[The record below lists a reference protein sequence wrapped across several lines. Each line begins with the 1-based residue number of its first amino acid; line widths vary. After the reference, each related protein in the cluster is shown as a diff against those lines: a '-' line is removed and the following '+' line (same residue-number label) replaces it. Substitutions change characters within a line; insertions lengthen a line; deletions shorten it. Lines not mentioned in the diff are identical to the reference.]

1 MITAN
6 ELKID
11 MIKSRMSDLA
21 IKDLN
26 NILLGL
32 KEYIQDTK
40 FQHTGGFFNFSKE
53 CYNFDKYDEDD
64 LKYLEQCLSL
74 LGFVIVVYKDKDS
87 FVVSFL

>member
-6 ELKID
+6 ELRLD

-26 NILLGL
+26 NMLLGL

-40 FQHTGGFFNFSKE
+40 FQHTGGIFNFSKE
-53 CYNFDKYDEDD
+53 HYNFEKYDEDD
-64 LKYLEQCLSL
+64 LKHLEECLDV
-74 LGFVIVVYKDKDS
+74 LGFVIVVYKDKPS
-87 FVVSFL
+87 FVVSF